1 MVIQNFVLDIFG
13 GGGIYIEESFAY
25 VKLKKLYFCKFNLQK
40 KE

>member
-13 GGGIYIEESFAY
+13 GGYMIEESFSY